1 MKKITS
7 LALVMAM
14 LITTLAFGTLFAS
27 ATQAAFDVSGDTLTF
42 SGGTDASKPSL
53 TESQINSIKKVVFN
67 DDVKTVRSS
76 TLAGLTPLDSVT
88 FGKNVTDIASDA
100 FRDSSSSTQISSF
113 GVDSANPNYKASTD
127 GKFLLSK
134 DERKLV
140 HAAMVQD
147 VPTTE
152 ILPNLTEIG
161 DYAFERNNITGDS
174 SGKIVIPDSVRVI
187 GKRAFA
193 NNSFSSI
200 EKLGNQLNTVGEE
213 AFADCTSLNRIGRI
227 DNPKLYV
234 GRNAFL
240 NDAIMSVEF
249 NGSESEWNDMTANDS
264 SLRNATHTLASVPT
278 EWVVFDS
285 ITNGGTLNTNPQNVR
300 WDASDTADFTIN
312 VADPKYK
319 DSSKSFLG
327 WSTNPSASSPEYT
340 SSSNVIKAD
349 GTVRSIRLYA
359 IFGTSTGVKVKITF
373 DAQGGELPDSLSK
386 PVETEKDK
394 TYTIPS
400 AKPTNTKY
408 DFKGWA
414 TKADAKTEEYL
425 PGATFTPTADTTL
438 YAIWNTDGPFTVKFD
453 GNGDDKD
460 PVTNVPENKSEVIK
474 GTSLTENDP
483 SRYLKDDPTK
493 SRYTFLGW
501 SENKDAKSPAYA
513 TNTESGKEGTT
524 DIGNI
529 TSNLTLYAVWSSE
542 GPYEVKFYSDWDFSE
557 NSKCFMEAESYT
569 FNKGNELSKGQ
580 IIVIPDYPDNGT
592 VTCDCWL
599 ADNGLT
605 QFYPGDRVA
614 VKRDLVIY
622 PNWNHEHHESKASGR
637 MSVTGTIDRKVGY
650 KTIVNL
656 KAEVRDVTGVGMS
669 ITGDNLKAFVD
680 RALGKDIEFDGNLSS
695 LTAEQMADLESYLK
709 QSDYDY
715 EIDPEGNAINGVGYY
730 ILVICEG
737 RDAVAYEPVIFG
749 DSKVEYTT
757 PLPLTKNTEYTIKL
771 CDPVYFDYD
780 AGVYQIRGPVD
791 FYHLPPVLG
800 ANGPLIAKITVT
812 VNQTLISRIKAFF
825 RTIFHRFPIEY
836 IGDYFYSIDS

>member
-7 LALVMAM
+7 LALVMI
-14 LITTLAFGTLFAS
+14 LVLTTLAVGTLFAS
-27 ATQAAFDVSGDTLTF
+27 ATQAKIDVSSDTLTF

-53 TESQINSIKKVVFN
+53 TESQLNSIKKVVFS
-67 DDVKTVRSS
+67 DDITTVRSS
-76 TLAGLTPLDSVT
+76 TLAGLPNAVSVS
-88 FGKNVTDIASDA
+88 FGKKVSDIAADA
-100 FRDSSSSTQISSF
+100 FRDSTSSTQIEKF
-113 GVDSANPNYKASTD
+113 EVDSANPNYKASSD
-127 GKFLLSK
+127 GKYLLDK
-134 DERKLV
+134 EERKLV
-140 HAAMVQD
+140 HAAMVSD
-147 VPTTE
+147 VPTPETF
-152 ILPNLTEIG
+152 PNLVVIG

-193 NNSFSSI
+193 NNSIRSI
-200 EKLGNQLNTVGEE
+200 EKFGTQLNDVGEE
-213 AFADCTSLNRIGRI
+213 AFADCSLTSIGKI
-227 DNPKLYV
+227 ENPKLYV
-234 GRNAFL
+234 GKNAFL

-249 NGSESEWNDMTANDS
+249 NGSESEWSDMTVNDS

-285 ITNGGTLNTNPQNVR
+285 LTNGGSLNTNPQNIK
-300 WDASDTADFTIN
+300 WDASDTANFTIN

-327 WSTNPSASSPEYT
+327 WSTSSSSSSPEYT
-340 SSSNVIKAD
+340 SSNNVIKSD
-349 GTVRSIRLYA
+349 GKVRSVRLYA

-394 TYTIPS
+394 SYTIPS

-408 DFKGWA
+408 DFLGWA
-414 TKADAKTEEYL
+414 LKANADKVDYKPGESFKPTE
-425 PGATFTPTADTTL
+425 DTTL
-438 YAIWNTDGPFTVKFD
+438 YAVWNTEGPFTVKFD

-460 PVTNVPENKSEVIK
+460 PVTGVPESKTEVKK

-483 SRYLKDDPTK
+483 SRYLKDDPAK

-501 SENKDAKSPAYA
+501 SENKAAKSPAYP
-513 TNTESGKEGTT
+513 TNTEPGKEGTT
-524 DIGNI
+524 DISNI
-529 TSNLTLYAVWSSE
+529 TSNLTLYAIWSSE

-557 NSKCFMEAESYT
+557 NSKCFMEDESYT
-569 FNKGNELSKGQ
+569 FNKGNELAKGQ
-580 IIVIPDYPDNGT
+580 VIVIPEFPDNGT

-605 QFYPGDRVA
+605 QFFPGDQVA

-622 PNWNHEHHESKASGR
+622 PNWNHEHHDSKASGR

-656 KAEVRDVTGVGMS
+656 KAEVRDVTGVGMAL
-669 ITGDNLKAFVD
+669 TGDNLKAFVN
-680 RALGKDIEFDGNLSS
+680 RALGEDIEFNGNLSS
-695 LTAEQMADLESYLK
+695 LTEKQLADLESYLK
-709 QSDYDY
+709 QSDYNY
-715 EIDPEGNAINGVGYY
+715 EIDLNNNAINGAGYY

-737 RDAVAYEPVIFG
+737 RDAVAYEPVLFG
-749 DSKVEYTT
+749 ESRIEYTT
-757 PLPLTKNTEYTIKL
+757 PQPLTKNTEYTIKL
-771 CDPVYFDYD
+771 CDPTYFDSD
-780 AGVYQIRGPVD
+780 TGVYQIREPVD
-791 FYHLPPVLG
+791 FYHLPPVQG
-800 ANGPLIAKITVT
+800 ANGPLIAKITVK

-825 RTIFHRFPIEY
+825 RTLFNRFPVEY